1 MGSGVDPSS
10 GDAVGWLD
18 IVCDNITVKRVS
30 VVYNQLISFWE
41 VDYG

>member
-10 GDAVGWLD
+10 GDAACRLD